1 MSEFAVMPISDYVR
15 VCDSVREKTG
25 GTEAIK
31 SSEMSQK
38 IDDVYSAGK
47 QAESDSFWDAFQNN
61 GDEQNYYFAFSNGR
75 FTDGNYN
82 PKYDLLCVST
92 ANTSSSNLF
101 YNNTKITD
109 TKVGIICSTR
119 SSAGLFQ
126 GATSLETIRKLTVFE
141 TSTFTNS
148 FQNCSK
154 LKNIVIEGTI
164 GQSISF
170 NNSPLTPESMK
181 SVISHLK
188 NYSPNEDVYRIED
201 DLAWISA
208 YEIAKNGV
216 KNNPNVGLGD
226 SRHSIS
232 INNPELLLSFIVPQ
246 FNEGIDKN
254 NFSTT
259 SYFHP
264 TKILWNKKER
274 TIEAFFDITAFKK
287 HHPKFQEVTMYPDE
301 TNARDF
307 GYNWVYAPESMGL
320 FFKDRQNNIERRLYR
335 MQGYYHKGYSCGLK
349 EGCNNYSP
357 YQEDMVFTIIDTG
370 YLKLKL
376 WKNKPLSVLKNADM
390 TYIMHFE

>member
-1 MSEFAVMPISDYVR
+1 MNDKATKCPLCGEVFI
-15 VCDSVREKTG
+15 EKT
-25 GTEAIK
+25 
-31 SSEMSQK
+31 K
-38 IDDVYSAGK
+38 ICPNCFYKNPLGLRKALWTLIIILLPLTF
-47 QAESDSFWDAFQNN
+47 AYLILQNN
-61 GDEQNYYFAFSNGR
+61 DVDS
-75 FTDGNYN
+75 
-82 PKYDLLCVST
+82 SI
-92 ANTSSSNLF
+92 SSNQS
-101 YNNTKITD
+101 YVVQAKQKEEIKINPMTKLSGLSRKDIFAQR
-109 TKVGIICSTR
+109 KKYVN
-119 SSAGLFQ
+119 SSL
-126 GATSLETIRKLTVFE
+126 VF
-141 TSTFTNS
+141 
-148 FQNCSK
+148 
-154 LKNIVIEGTI
+154 
-164 GQSISF
+164 
-170 NNSPLTPESMK
+170 
-181 SVISHLK
+181 SHLK